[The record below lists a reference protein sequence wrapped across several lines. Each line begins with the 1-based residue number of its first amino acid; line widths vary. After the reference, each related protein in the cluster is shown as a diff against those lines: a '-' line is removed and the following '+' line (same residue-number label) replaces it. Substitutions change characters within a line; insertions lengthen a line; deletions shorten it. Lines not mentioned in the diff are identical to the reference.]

1 MSRRMRAVPVYL
13 TYLTCSGF
21 FFQMMSVVFSLFL
34 ILRLDLGP
42 FQLVLLGTILEGT
55 YLLFETPTGVVAD
68 TIGRRASVIIGLTG
82 GGIGFI
88 LLGLSTTFW
97 MAAASQVI
105 WGIFAT
111 FESGADVAWLTDEVG
126 EEAARPL
133 YVRGNQFCARGRARR
148 DLRRDR
154 ARHGEPRA
162 AHHRV
167 RRRTPAARAGAHD
180 RDARGTVRAAA
191 CGRRGSVSTIR

>member
-133 YVRGNQFCARGRARR
+133 YVRGNQFGTWPRSSGSSPGSGSRRWTSRCPSSCRAPDSCCSRWR
-148 DLRRDR
+148 SR
-154 ARHGEPRA
+154 
-162 AHHRV
+162 
-167 RRRTPAARAGAHD
+167 
-180 RDARGTVRAAA
+180 
-191 CGRRGSVSTIR
+191 S